1 MRGLRW
7 QAITRLGEQ
16 ISGLLT
22 DEVVE
27 DFVNKVGD
35 DSTEKRQ
42 IRAFVDEFKHKTK
55 ERSAPSSRD
64 QDATFA
70 QVEKLL
76 RDAFLVMGELLP
88 SAGGASLRHL
98 TKDLNDT
105 MRDLRHEVDDFQDLV
120 GADVEYLKDC
130 ARVMPIIV
138 AYRSWWAPS
147 REVRDAL
154 KEIITLMP
162 RI

>member
-1 MRGLRW
+1 MRGIRW

-16 ISGLLT
+16 ISGQLT
-22 DEVVE
+22 DQVV
-27 DFVNKVGD
+27 DDYVDKVGD
-35 DSTEKRQ
+35 NSSEKHHLH
-42 IRAFVDEFKHKTK
+42 AFVDEFKRKTK
-55 ERSAPSSRD
+55 ERNATSSWD

-76 RDAFLVMGELLP
+76 RDALLDMGEILT
-88 SAGGASLRHL
+88 AGGERLRHL

-105 MRDLRHEVDDFQDLV
+105 MRDLRHEVDDLQDSV

-130 ARVMPIIV
+130 ARAIHILV
-138 AYRSWWAPS
+138 AYRNWWAPN